1 MTSLATWL
9 PPLVDTPSG
18 TVLDRMELDLPVEL
32 RVTARGVE
40 LRLPSQR
47 LPTGFDA
54 PIGRLRAVVERSGDG
69 A

>member
-1 MTSLATWL
+1 MTSIASWL
-9 PPLVDTPSG
+9 PPLVDTPAGS
-18 TVLDRMELDLPVEL
+18 VLDRMEVDVPVEL
-32 RVTARGVE
+32 RVTRDGVE